1 MKWTDVLKHF
11 DGDVTKATRLVTTR
25 RGQVK
30 GTSTD
35 KNDGEETFLLFQAQE
50 RSFTQTSI
58 ESQTPY
64 MHVCCIHIPVI
75 FPIIC
80 ILSAF
85 DTAKEEVC
93 IELGADPHTATL
105 LMQRMSAAAQNPLQ
119 AMSDVPCPRPDA
131 GTSGNSSE
139 TPKLP
144 GAPAPH
150 EQLPGKNEPE
160 KKKTQKKEKTVKAK
174 PLAPWW
180 QSVLQYA
187 IMPLLSMNCF
197 PHV

>member
-64 MHVCCIHIPVI
+64 MHVCCIHV
-75 FPIIC
+75 
-80 ILSAF
+80 
-85 DTAKEEVC
+85 
-93 IELGADPHTATL
+93 
-105 LMQRMSAAAQNPLQ
+105 
-119 AMSDVPCPRPDA
+119 
-131 GTSGNSSE
+131 
-139 TPKLP
+139 
-144 GAPAPH
+144 
-150 EQLPGKNEPE
+150 
-160 KKKTQKKEKTVKAK
+160 
-174 PLAPWW
+174 
-180 QSVLQYA
+180 
-187 IMPLLSMNCF
+187 
-197 PHV
+197 